1 MLQLIPTA
9 AAQSRNMLA
18 AVVMGTALCAPT
30 TARTGPDSTRSLPTA
45 GVNAAALR
53 DVTRYCQV
61 CWRNARL
68 PADQWDDCTQQ
79 VLARLLQTV
88 PSQQWPTMLQDDS
101 EEKREFVRAIDAVK
115 KRTQRAR
122 RGAELTADIADAKHR
137 PAVWVREQWEAVNA
151 AADRVLSDRQR
162 RIVELSASGWAV
174 PDIAAE
180 LGTSTERGER
190 REVQGHPQ
198 AANAVGRGRGLT
210 ASAVTW
216 VFSESGA

>member
-1 MLQLIPTA
+1 MLQLIPSA
-9 AAQSRNMLA
+9 AVQSRNMLA
-18 AVVMGTALCAPT
+18 AVVMGTALCAPA
-30 TARTGPDSTRSLPTA
+30 TAGSGPDDTRTLPTSE
-45 GVNAAALR
+45 VNRDALR

-79 VLARLLQTV
+79 VLARLLQSV
-88 PSQQWPTMLQDDS
+88 PSHQWAALLEDDRD
-101 EEKREFVRAIDAVK
+101 EKKEFLRAIDAVK

-122 RGAELTADIADAKHR
+122 RGAELTADIADAKQR
-137 PAVWVREQWEAVNA
+137 PAVYVREQWEAVNA

-180 LGTSTERGER
+180 LGTSTERVSDEKYKAIR
-190 REVQGHPQ
+190 KLRVQLG
-198 AANAVGRGRGLT
+198 VEGT
-210 ASAVTW
+210 
-216 VFSESGA
+216 